1 MKLLLVLVNYPFE
14 NYLLN
19 YALTFWALL
28 ILLSL

>member
-19 YALTFWALL
+19 HALTFWALL